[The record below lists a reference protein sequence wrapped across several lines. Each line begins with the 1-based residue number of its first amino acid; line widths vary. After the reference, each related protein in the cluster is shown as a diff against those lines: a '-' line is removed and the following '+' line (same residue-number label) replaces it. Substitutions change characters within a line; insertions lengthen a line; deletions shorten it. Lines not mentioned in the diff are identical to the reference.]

1 MLLYDICGS
10 ADIDLRRINMA
21 DKSNRGRSKQIN
33 IRLFGE
39 EWNILE
45 TKARLAGKSKSDF
58 IRDLIVLSEVKS
70 NTILKNEN
78 FRQMLYE
85 LNRIGN
91 NINQIAYNSNLKKST
106 GNKEIKEL
114 QKKYYDLLT
123 LYSDTFLYPVDFFK
137 LEL

>member
-1 MLLYDICGS
+1 
-10 ADIDLRRINMA
+10 MA

-70 NTILKNEN
+70 NTILKMKTSGKCFMN
-78 FRQMLYE
+78 
-85 LNRIGN
+85 
-91 NINQIAYNSNLKKST
+91 
-106 GNKEIKEL
+106 
-114 QKKYYDLLT
+114 
-123 LYSDTFLYPVDFFK
+123 
-137 LEL
+137 